1 MTKNNSKTR
10 AEEIS
15 AAQMGNDDAAA
26 RLSEKAAEK
35 QRIQNAHD
43 DVITGRVRVS
53 EVVQRAGLLADK
65 VTAEDNANAR
75 EKRAKPATGTA
86 LLVCGLLKAGKFPHE
101 VVALEGVARIDR
113 LHFILTED
121 GRAGYRFTLVT
132 SEGAGETQK
141 TVRTNIEVINSADG
155 PTVDTVSGAEMKASQ
170 DNATPAEMMRAAIS
184 KAEAKGKL
192 SARLASWKAT
202 LDGASNGK
210 A

>member
-65 VTAEDNANAR
+65 ATAEENANAR

-86 LLVCGLLKAGKFPHE
+86 LTVCGLLKAGKYPHE

-141 TVRTNIEVINSADG
+141 TVRTNIEVING
-155 PTVDTVSGAEMKASQ
+155 GERTVDTVSGAEMKASQ
-170 DNATPAEMMRAAIS
+170 DNATPSEMMRAAIT

-202 LDGASNGK
+202 LEGAANAS